1 MLSSYRSSTPWLP
14 AILWLGAALIVQ
26 TEILGAMTLGNLQL
40 SIVLVL
46 VVWFAVRT
54 DLRSAA
60 FFALI
65 AGACEDIFST
75 QTGAAWTIATLLTAV
90 SASLVSRGFFAD
102 SIPLLAGIVVLATL
116 FRRLIFW
123 IVMALQ
129 GYPAGYAGLH
139 FHQALWESLVNGA
152 FTVVAF
158 TLIRLWRVRSRR
170 A

>member
-1 MLSSYRSSTPWLP
+1 
-14 AILWLGAALIVQ
+14 
-26 TEILGAMTLGNLQL
+26 MTLRNAQL

-54 DLRSAA
+54 ELRSAA
-60 FFALI
+60 LFGLI

-75 QTGAAWTIATLLTAV
+75 QTGAAWTVSTMLTAV

-102 SIPLLAGIVVLATL
+102 SIPLLTGIVALATL

-129 GYPAGYAGLH
+129 GYPPGYAGLH
-139 FHQALWESLVNGA
+139 FHQALWESLINAG
-152 FTVVAF
+152 FTAVAF